1 MAGQRPL
8 EVITPPNML
17 KVKVGGRVGVNMAA
31 IERAEA
37 ALRSM
42 AGEFDQW
49 IKTEVASLEAARDAV
64 REGGLT
70 GEPRAKL
77 YRGAH
82 DLKGMGG
89 TYGYP
94 IVGRLASVLCKLLE
108 CEALT
113 GKDAQRLAEAHVDAI
128 SAAVREEIK
137 DGDHPVTQ
145 AITTELESRVE
156 AMIAAAG

>member
-17 KVKVGGRVGVNMAA
+17 RVKVGGRIGMNMAA

-49 IKTEVASLEAARDAV
+49 IRSEVDSLERARDAV
-64 REGGLT
+64 RREGLT
-70 GEPRAKL
+70 GDPRAAL
-77 YRGAH
+77 YRTAH

-94 IVGRLASVLCKLLE
+94 IVSRIAALLCLLLESEAAEGDTAMKLAS
-108 CEALT
+108 
-113 GKDAQRLAEAHVDAI
+113 AHVDAI
-128 SAAVREEIK
+128 RAAVRDEIK
-137 DGDHPVTQ
+137 DGSHPVGQ
-145 AITTELESRVE
+145 ALVAELERQVQE
-156 AMIAAAG
+156 FAAAK